1 MLGTRDS
8 TDSIKGME
16 GTYQC
21 WVLGTRKNNTGSKVW
36 RVAVVRDK
44 VYIPVLV
51 TKGRIDS
58 SKVWRV
64 AVRYGEW

>member
-1 MLGTRDS
+1 
-8 TDSIKGME
+8 ME

-21 WVLGTRKNNTGSKVW
+21 WVLGTRKNNTGCKVW